1 MENQASA
8 KPNLAAELKVHR
20 IYTKSSSFEAANVT
34 APEIAVAQP
43 VIDLQIHANVYPQPL
58 TDNTHE
64 VVLTLQVT
72 AKHNGA
78 LLWQV
83 QLQQAGRYALIG
95 FTPEVEKS
103 VLNGF
108 CMNQLYPYA
117 CAEISHLVNQGGFGM
132 VHLQPIDFVQK
143 YKEQQ
148 HQEQQSA
155 VSSVSASTTSVE
167 AIPTSIN

>member
-43 VIDLQIHANVYPQPL
+43 VIDLQIHANVYPQSL
-58 TDNTHE
+58 TENTHE

-83 QLQQAGRYALIG
+83 QLQQAGRYALVG
-95 FTPEVEKS
+95 FTPETEKF

-117 CAEISHLVNQGGFGM
+117 CAEVSHLVNQGGFGM

-148 HQEQQSA
+148 SML
-155 VSSVSASTTSVE
+155 SPTSTSTPSVETMPTSV
-167 AIPTSIN
+167 N

>member
-34 APEIAVAQP
+34 VPEITVAQP
-43 VIDLQIHANVYPQPL
+43 VIDLQIHANVYPQSP

-83 QLQQAGRYALIG
+83 QLQQAGRYALTG
-95 FTPEVEKS
+95 FTPENEKFI
-103 VLNGF
+103 LNGF

-117 CAEISHLVNQGGFGM
+117 CAEVSHLVNQGGFGM
-132 VHLQPIDFVQK
+132 VHLQPIDFVQQ

-148 HQEQQSA
+148 SKASSA
-155 VSSVSASTTSVE
+155 SAASTTSVE
-167 AIPTSIN
+167 AMSTSVN

>member
-1 MENQASA
+1 MVSEPSA
-8 KPNLAAELKVHR
+8 KLSEAPLKANASAELKVQR
-20 IYTKSSSFEAANVT
+20 IYTKSSLFEAANVAYT
-34 APEIAVAQP
+34 ESAAIQP
-43 VIDLQIHANVYPQPL
+43 VIDLQVHANVYPQPGE
-58 TDNTHE
+58 NMHE

-78 LLWQV
+78 LWWRV

-95 FTPEVEKS
+95 FTPETEQL

-117 CAEISHLVNQGGFGM
+117 CAEVSHLVNQGGFGM
-132 VHLQPIDFVQK
+132 VHLQPIDFAQR

-148 HQEQQSA
+148 SISSA
-155 VSSVSASTTSVE
+155 TAASVDT
-167 AIPTSIN
+167 IPTSVN

>member
-34 APEIAVAQP
+34 VPEITVAQP
-43 VIDLQIHANVYPQPL
+43 VIDLQIHANVYPQSP

-83 QLQQAGRYALIG
+83 QLQQAGRML
-95 FTPEVEKS
+95 
-103 VLNGF
+103 
-108 CMNQLYPYA
+108 
-117 CAEISHLVNQGGFGM
+117 
-132 VHLQPIDFVQK
+132 
-143 YKEQQ
+143 
-148 HQEQQSA
+148 
-155 VSSVSASTTSVE
+155 
-167 AIPTSIN
+167 

>member
-8 KPNLAAELKVHR
+8 KPSLAAELKVHR

-34 APEIAVAQP
+34 APEIAIAQP
-43 VIDLQIHANVYPQPL
+43 VIDLQIHANVYPQSA
-58 TDNTHE
+58 TENMHE

-83 QLQQAGRYALIG
+83 QLQQAGRYALTG
-95 FTPEVEKS
+95 FTLENEKF

-117 CAEISHLVNQGGFGM
+117 CAEVSHLVNQGGFGM
-132 VHLQPIDFVQK
+132 VYLQPIDFVQK

-148 HQEQQSA
+148 SMLSPASA
-155 VSSVSASTTSVE
+155 ASVE
-167 AIPTSIN
+167 AMPTSVN

>member
-8 KPNLAAELKVHR
+8 KAHFAEELKVHR
-20 IYTKSSSFEAANVT
+20 IYTKSSSFEAAKVT
-34 APEIAVAQP
+34 VSQIVAAQP
-43 VIDLQIHANVYPQPL
+43 VMDLQIHANVYPHSP

-72 AKHNGA
+72 AKHEGA

-83 QLQQAGRYALIG
+83 QLQQAGLYALTG
-95 FTPEVEKS
+95 FTPETEKW

-117 CAEISHLVNQGGFGM
+117 CAEVGHLVNQGGFGR
-132 VHLQPIDFVQK
+132 VYLQPIDFVQQ

-148 HQEQQSA
+148 SKASA
-155 VSSVSASTTSVE
+155 VALASTTSVE
-167 AIPTSIN
+167 PMPVSVN

>member
-34 APEIAVAQP
+34 APEIAIAQP
-43 VIDLQIHANVYPQPL
+43 VIDLQIHANVYPQSAAE
-58 TDNTHE
+58 NMHE

-83 QLQQAGRYALIG
+83 QLQQAGRYALSG
-95 FTPEVEKS
+95 FTPENEKF

-117 CAEISHLVNQGGFGM
+117 CAEVSHLVNQGGFGM
-132 VHLQPIDFVQK
+132 VYLQPIDFVQK

-148 HQEQQSA
+148 SMLSPASA
-155 VSSVSASTTSVE
+155 ASVE
-167 AIPTSIN
+167 AMPTSVN